1 MVWSE
6 LAFKYGSSSKTFA
19 VLPTIVPFL
28 LEESEKMRIDESN
41 LDYFADYMLLK
52 LIVVGNLV
60 RLSLNNSKRNMN
72 KLWIDDRLEL
82 TDVVIAQR
90 SKFDIV
96 DYSVVM
102 EHQAMCHS
110 DVEYRYSVDDRYD

>member
-1 MVWSE
+1 M
-6 LAFKYGSSSKTFA
+6 
-19 VLPTIVPFL
+19 
-28 LEESEKMRIDESN
+28 
-41 LDYFADYMLLK
+41 DYFADYMLLK

-60 RLSLNNSKRNMN
+60 RLSLKNSKRNMN

-82 TDVVIAQR
+82 TDVVIVQR
-90 SKFDIV
+90 SKFDTV
-96 DYSVVM
+96 DYWVVM